1 MAREGETPWLDEYPA
16 TYDPFKE
23 YKFSEENPVRNV
35 DNPLE
40 EGKRRLEEGDLPSA
54 VLFFEAAVQQ
64 EPENAE
70 AWQLLGERFGYIW
83 PVSLY
88 FIILTRNL
96 SSRERAG
103 SPGNLCS
110 EEMCGP
116 GGR

>member
-23 YKFSEENPVRNV
+23 YKFSEENPVRHA

-64 EPENAE
+64 QPENAE
-70 AWQLLGERFGYIW
+70 AWQLLGE
-83 PVSLY
+83 
-88 FIILTRNL
+88 IICIVGLWRYHL
-96 SSRERAG
+96 LLARHLPS
-103 SPGNLCS
+103 
-110 EEMCGP
+110 
-116 GGR
+116 

>member
-23 YKFSEENPVRNV
+23 YKFTEENPLRHV

-64 EPENAE
+64 QPENAE
-70 AWQLLGERFGYIW
+70 AWELLGEISCGYFY
-83 PVSLY
+83 S
-88 FIILTRNL
+88 NL
-96 SSRERAG
+96 LHLALARHLSG
-103 SPGNLCS
+103 
-110 EEMCGP
+110 
-116 GGR
+116 

>member
-23 YKFSEENPVRNV
+23 YKFTEENPLRHV

-64 EPENAE
+64 QPKNAE
-70 AWQLLGERFGYIW
+70 AWELLGEISCGY
-83 PVSLY
+83 
-88 FIILTRNL
+88 
-96 SSRERAG
+96 
-103 SPGNLCS
+103 
-110 EEMCGP
+110 
-116 GGR
+116 